1 MSIRLEL
8 LSIVSLLASTHALT
22 CRAPPL
28 RLLRTVEERRCGAP
42 RCLTP
47 QPKHTPAEIPTL
59 LMEALARNDFPE
71 CDDGLT
77 TVWSFASD
85 TTRFIFKNNLT
96 DFIESA
102 HETAAQYPTSF
113 YGNAFHGQQWTLE
126 GGPRLCGPPATS
138 WIATQM
144 MRTISSDGRMRRW
157 QWEMRKRRQPPN
169 RDCWFVESIGSS
181 DREGNFEID

>member
-1 MSIRLEL
+1 M
-8 LSIVSLLASTHALT
+8 
-22 CRAPPL
+22 
-28 RLLRTVEERRCGAP
+28 
-42 RCLTP
+42 
-47 QPKHTPAEIPTL
+47 

-71 CDDGLT
+71 CDSGLT
-77 TVWSFASD
+77 TMWSFASD

-102 HETAAQYPTSF
+102 HETAAEYPTSF
-113 YGNAFHGQQWTLE
+113 YGNALHGKEWTLE
-126 GGPRLCGPPATS
+126 GGPRLCGPPSTS

-144 MRTISSDGRMRRW
+144 MRTVSSDGRMRRW

-181 DREGNFEID
+181 DRKGNFEID